1 MSYMKI
7 LVDSGS
13 DLSLEYCKKYD
24 ITVIPFSLQ
33 IEGRSVLDSERFDSA
48 KYCEYLKVAPQAPKS
63 IQPSPQAFLDYYR
76 RFSDR
81 EHIIV
86 ITMSSKISG
95 AHQSAVLARELFER
109 ENKSCRV
116 HIVDSAGTSFAISML
131 AFHAAQLNQNGLPVS
146 EIVEQLV
153 EDTLHIGTYYLADDI
168 SFFIKADHLSSFKGS
183 LLAKTGVKSII
194 SSFQRTGVP
203 KRDCET
209 GGPFPKQCLF
219 RLRRLYFSFQLHFQ
233 SQAAGRSYPSHRP
246 WHFGPDQ
253 PDARNDVYS
262 RRARCHWPVFLPAAI
277 NLDHFAQKSLAQALF
292 LFTAAFL
299 QFGHHSFVPPVCLLL
314 RLHKSSIFANGYRRI
329 DRQANAMLS

>member
-13 DLSLEYCKKYD
+13 DLLLEYCKKYD

-63 IQPSPQAFLDYYR
+63 IQPSPQTFLDYYR

-116 HIVDSAGTSFAISML
+116 HIVDSSGTSFAISML
-131 AFHAAQLNQNGLPVS
+131 ALHAAQLNQNGLPVS

-153 EDTLHIGTYYLADDI
+153 EDTLHIGTYYLVDDI
-168 SFFIKADHLSSFKGS
+168 SFFIQADHLSSFKGS

-194 SSFQRTGVP
+194 GVRNGMVYHHSSALGFQKGIAKLAALFQNNAFSGSDAFISHSNCISKAKRLEEAILRTAPGTSVRISP
-203 KRDCET
+203 MRGTMCT
-209 GGPFPKQCLF
+209 
-219 RLRRLYFSFQLHFQ
+219 H
-233 SQAAGRSYPSHRP
+233 A
-246 WHFGPDQ
+246 GPD
-253 PDARNDVYS
+253 
-262 RRARCHWPVFLPAAI
+262 AI
-277 NLDHFAQKSLAQALF
+277 GLF
-292 LFTAAFL
+292 FYR
-299 QFGHHSFVPPVCLLL
+299 Q
-314 RLHKSSIFANGYRRI
+314 RLI
-329 DRQANAMLS
+329 

>member
-13 DLSLEYCKKYD
+13 DLLLEYCKKYD

-95 AHQSAVLARELFER
+95 AHQNAVLARELFER

-131 AFHAAQLNQNGLPVS
+131 ALHAAQLNQNGLPVS

-153 EDTLHIGTYYLADDI
+153 EDTLHIGTYYLVDDI

-194 SSFQRTGVP
+194 GVRNGMVYHHSSALGFQKGLRNWRPFSKTM
-203 KRDCET
+203 
-209 GGPFPKQCLF
+209 PFPAPTPLF
-219 RLRRLYFSFQLHFQ
+219 LIPTAFPKPSGWKKLSFAPPLALRSG
-233 SQAAGRSYPSHRP
+233 S
-246 WHFGPDQ
+246 
-253 PDARNDVYS
+253 
-262 RRARCHWPVFLPAAI
+262 ARCAERCVLTPGPMP
-277 NLDHFAQKSLAQALF
+277 LACF
-292 LFTAAFL
+292 ST
-299 QFGHHSFVPPVCLLL
+299 GS
-314 RLHKSSIFANGYRRI
+314 
-329 DRQANAMLS
+329 D